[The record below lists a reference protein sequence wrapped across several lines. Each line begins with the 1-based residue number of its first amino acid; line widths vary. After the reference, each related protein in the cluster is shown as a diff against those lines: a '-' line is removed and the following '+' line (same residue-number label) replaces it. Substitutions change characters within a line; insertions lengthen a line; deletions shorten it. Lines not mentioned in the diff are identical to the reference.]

1 MSKNFKETQKY
12 NQWWF
17 WLFLFTLCLIPVSAI
32 YQQLIM
38 GEPFG
43 EHPLSDSGII
53 VLSAG
58 VFILVMVFFF
68 IRLDIQI
75 DSHGIQVKFFPFM
88 RKKIKWD
95 QIKST
100 KIINYKSITS
110 GIRFSLKY
118 GTIYRI
124 SGKKGL
130 FLELKNGNKLLIGT
144 QSSDRIKEV
153 LNYYNHS

>member
-1 MSKNFKETQKY
+1 MSKDFKEIQKY

-17 WLFLFTLCLIPVSAI
+17 WLFLFALCLIPISAI

-43 EHPLSDSGII
+43 EHPLSDSGIV

-58 VFILVMVFFF
+58 VFILVIVFMF
-68 IRLDIQI
+68 IRLETQI
-75 DSHGIQVKFFPFM
+75 NENGIHMKFFPFV
-88 RKKIKWD
+88 KKSIRWD
-95 QIKST
+95 RIKSVE
-100 KIINYKSITS
+100 IIDYKSITS

-130 FLELKNGNKLLIGT
+130 FIELQNGNKLLIGT
-144 QSSDRIKEV
+144 QYPDMLKAV
-153 LNYYNHS
+153 LDNHNNL